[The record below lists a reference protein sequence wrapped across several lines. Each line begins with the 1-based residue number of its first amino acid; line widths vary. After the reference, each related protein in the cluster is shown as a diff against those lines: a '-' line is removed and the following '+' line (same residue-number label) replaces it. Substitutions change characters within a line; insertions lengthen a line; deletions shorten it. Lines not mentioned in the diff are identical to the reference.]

1 MIGSPTDLKKKKSNQ
16 SIYFTFYFRL
26 DICQCEI
33 WYKIYKPM
41 MSMSAK
47 ALESELDPG
56 QHLDSAKQSLV
67 TFAVFRGW
75 TGPVLYSKISLF
87 VVVLSVS
94 GSFPSPFGGLTP
106 FTVLRDWT
114 GLDWT
119 IHRTCLSMVTLP
131 TPGLSPASLGVLHEG
146 LRCMVRCALDS
157 SDF

>member
-75 TGPVLYSKISLF
+75 TGPVLYSK
-87 VVVLSVS
+87 SVRCS
-94 GSFPSPFGGLTP
+94 ALCLWIFPKPLWRSHTLHCAQGL
-106 FTVLRDWT
+106 DWT
-114 GLDWT
+114 GLDHT
-119 IHRTCLSMVTLP
+119 QNMSVHGNPTHSRSLP
-131 TPGLSPASLGVLHEG
+131 SLLRGLA
-146 LRCMVRCALDS
+146 
-157 SDF
+157 